1 MVNQAIDNQDLEITD
16 IIPVTLHAA
25 RSYPVWV
32 IVKIQTDQGV
42 EGIGEGFTW
51 AGQADS
57 IVNYISLIRQQIL
70 GDSPCEIRSFLGRF
84 PPKADD
90 LNWSAA
96 VSAIEIALW
105 DILGK
110 VVDLPIYGLLGG
122 AIRDKIP
129 LYADHG
135 VFNGAGDW
143 EECVERILAV
153 KEDGFEMFKWDPF
166 DGSGTPTPSDLR
178 DQIRKIETV
187 RDAVGSEYQ
196 IAIDAHNRFS
206 VDGAIMVV
214 QALESLNIFF
224 FEAPTADDPEQ
235 LKQVAN
241 ATDIPIAT
249 GELTCTRQ
257 EAKALFD
264 SGSLG
269 CFQPEVG
276 TNGGILETV
285 KTADLAETY
294 GLKIATHNWC
304 GPVVTRAASCACS
317 VIPNLSFQEYAGG
330 APIDSWEHELLI
342 PPTQIANGHLI
353 LPDLPGLGFKLNED
367 LMVSKQL
374 DQFKV

>member
-1 MVNQAIDNQDLEITD
+1 M
-16 IIPVTLHAA
+16 LHAVTPA
-25 RSYPVWV
+25 WV

-70 GDSPCEIRSFLGRF
+70 GASPCEIRSFLGRF

-206 VDGAIMVV
+206 VDGAIMAEGVSFYV
-214 QALESLNIFF
+214 FSCRWMGRRL
-224 FEAPTADDPEQ
+224 APDP
-235 LKQVAN
+235 
-241 ATDIPIAT
+241 
-249 GELTCTRQ
+249 
-257 EAKALFD
+257 
-264 SGSLG
+264 
-269 CFQPEVG
+269 
-276 TNGGILETV
+276 
-285 KTADLAETY
+285 
-294 GLKIATHNWC
+294 
-304 GPVVTRAASCACS
+304 
-317 VIPNLSFQEYAGG
+317 
-330 APIDSWEHELLI
+330 
-342 PPTQIANGHLI
+342 PPR
-353 LPDLPGLGFKLNED
+353 
-367 LMVSKQL
+367 
-374 DQFKV
+374 

>member
-32 IVKIQTDQGV
+32 VVKIQTDQGV

-51 AGQADS
+51 AGQADF

-166 DGSGTPTPSDLR
+166 EGSGTPTPSDLR

-206 VDGAIMVV
+206 VDGAIMAA
-214 QALESLNIFF
+214 QALEPFNILF

-241 ATDIPIAT
+241 ATDIPLAT

-257 EAKALFD
+257 EANALFD

-269 CFQPEVG
+269 VFQPEVG

-285 KTADLAETY
+285 RTADLAETY

-304 GPVVTRAASCACS
+304 GPVIMRAASHACS
-317 VIPNLSFQEYAGG
+317 VIPNLLFQEYAGG
-330 APIDSWEHELLI
+330 APIDSWENELLI
-342 PPTQIANGHLI
+342 PPTRIVNGHLV
-353 LPDLPGLGFKLNED
+353 LPDLSGLGFKLNES
-367 LMVSKQL
+367 LVSSKQI
-374 DQFKV
+374 D